1 MPKSWR
7 ALDDLSDMATM
18 GSRKTA
24 GLRHLIAALTV
35 VMIGLNFGPL
45 IAAIWA
51 LAYLLSEVLSIATVN
66 ALMSDAQPGLHRQLN
81 VLLGMLWA
89 TVVWLAAA
97 VLYWRTGDPA
107 LRLAAIISVSTQLIH
122 AQSFAF
128 RSKSALA
135 VVGGLPALTL
145 IALPTL
151 FGGFQGVELLTLA
164 FLITVAVG
172 QMALS
177 AMVNLRA
184 FDALQQARAEAI
196 GANQAKSA
204 FLAMMSHEL
213 RTPMNGVLGMAYALK
228 LGRLGARQA
237 QQVDM
242 LIRSGDGLMTILNDI
257 LDLSKIEAGKFEL
270 EEITFDLPEL
280 GQRAH
285 DLWSEAASAK
295 GVALFYDIE
304 PAVPQWVKGDPTRL
318 RQVVTNLISNAL
330 KFTESGCVRL
340 SIRTLAGPADGVA
353 RVEIAVSD
361 TGLGMTEEQASRL
374 FKPFTQ
380 AEASVARKFGGTGL
394 GLAICKQLS
403 DLMGGD
409 IRVETR
415 EGEGSTFR
423 IALTFPLSEPPAA
436 EALVNEL
443 DLTGSRVLVA
453 EDNHVNQAVARAVL
467 EAIGAVVEIADDGLE
482 ALEILRVQS
491 FDAVLMDIHMPR
503 MDGIEALRQ
512 IRSGEAGR
520 ADIPVLALTAD
531 AMAGE
536 DSRLIKFGFNGVQPK
551 PIRPGD
557 LIRAIADVR
566 ALDLV
571 RRPQTTLAVG

>member
-7 ALDDLSDMATM
+7 ALDDLSEMMTM

-35 VMIGLNFGPL
+35 VMIGLNLGLL
-45 IAAIWA
+45 IAATWA
-51 LAYLLSEVLSIATVN
+51 LAYLLSEILTIATVN
-66 ALMSDAQPGLHRQLN
+66 ALMSDAQPGLDRQLN
-81 VLLGMLWA
+81 VLLGMFWA
-89 TVVWLAAA
+89 TIVWLAAA

-107 LRLAAIISVSTQLIH
+107 LRLAAIISLSTQLIH

-151 FGGFQGVELLTLA
+151 FGGFHGVELLTLT

-177 AMVNLRA
+177 SLVNMRA
-184 FDALQQARAEAI
+184 FDALQQARAEAVD
-196 GANQAKSA
+196 ANQAKSA

-228 LGRLGARQA
+228 LGRLRARQT

-270 EEITFDLPEL
+270 EEIAFDLPEL
-280 GQRAH
+280 GQRVYG
-285 DLWSEAASAK
+285 LWSEAANAK
-295 GVALFYDIE
+295 GVELIYDIE
-304 PAVPQWVKGDPTRL
+304 PAVPRWVMGDPTRL

-330 KFTESGCVRL
+330 KFTEHGRVRL
-340 SIRTLAGPADGVA
+340 SIRTLAEPADGTVPI
-353 RVEIAVSD
+353 EIAVSD
-361 TGLGMTEEQASRL
+361 TGPGMTEEQTSRL
-374 FKPFTQ
+374 FQPFTQ

-394 GLAICKQLS
+394 GLAISKQLS
-403 DLMGGD
+403 DLMGGT
-409 IRVETR
+409 IWAETR

-423 IALTFPLSEPPAA
+423 VALTVPLSEPPAA
-436 EALVNEL
+436 EAIPNEA
-443 DLTGSRVLVA
+443 DLSGLRILVA
-453 EDNHVNQAVARAVL
+453 EDNLVNQAVARAIL
-467 EAIGAVVEIADDGLE
+467 EAVGAVVETAGDGFE
-482 ALEILRVQS
+482 ALEMLRVQS
-491 FDAVLMDIHMPR
+491 FDTVLMDIHMPR
-503 MDGIEALRQ
+503 MDGIEALRR
-512 IRSGEAGR
+512 IRAGEAGR
-520 ADIPVLALTAD
+520 PDTPVLALTAD

-536 DSRLIKFGFNGVQPK
+536 DSRLIEVGFNGVQPK
-551 PIRPGD
+551 PIRPED
-557 LIRAIADVR
+557 LIKAIAEAR
-566 ALDLV
+566 ARNV
-571 RRPQTTLAVG
+571 VAIRAA

>member
-7 ALDDLSDMATM
+7 ALDDLSEMMTM

-35 VMIGLNFGPL
+35 VMIGLNLGLL
-45 IAAIWA
+45 IAATWA
-51 LAYLLSEVLSIATVN
+51 LAYLLSEILTIATVN
-66 ALMSDAQPGLHRQLN
+66 ALMSDAQPGLDRQLN
-81 VLLGMLWA
+81 VLLGMFWA
-89 TVVWLAAA
+89 TIVWLAAA

-107 LRLAAIISVSTQLIH
+107 LRLAAIISLSTQLIH

-151 FGGFQGVELLTLA
+151 FGGFHGVELLTLT

-177 AMVNLRA
+177 SLVNMRA
-184 FDALQQARAEAI
+184 FDALQQARAEAV

-228 LGRLGARQA
+228 LGRLRARQT

-270 EEITFDLPEL
+270 EEIAFDLPEL
-280 GQRAH
+280 GQRVYG
-285 DLWSEAASAK
+285 LWSEAANAK
-295 GVALFYDIE
+295 GVELIYDIE
-304 PAVPQWVKGDPTRL
+304 PAVPRWVMGDPTRL

-330 KFTESGCVRL
+330 KFTEHGRVRL
-340 SIRTLAGPADGVA
+340 SIRTLAEPADGTVPI
-353 RVEIAVSD
+353 EIAVSD
-361 TGLGMTEEQASRL
+361 TGPGMTEEQTSRL
-374 FKPFTQ
+374 FQPFTQ

-394 GLAICKQLS
+394 GLAISKQLS
-403 DLMGGD
+403 DLMGGT
-409 IRVETR
+409 IWAETR

-423 IALTFPLSEPPAA
+423 VALTVPLSEPPAA
-436 EALVNEL
+436 EAIPNEA
-443 DLTGSRVLVA
+443 DLSGLRILVA
-453 EDNHVNQAVARAVL
+453 EDNLVNQAVARAIL
-467 EAIGAVVEIADDGLE
+467 EAVGAVVETAGDGFE
-482 ALEILRVQS
+482 ALEMLRVQS
-491 FDAVLMDIHMPR
+491 FDTVLMDIHMPR
-503 MDGIEALRQ
+503 MDGIEALRR
-512 IRSGEAGR
+512 IRAGEAGR
-520 ADIPVLALTAD
+520 PDTPVLALTAD

-536 DSRLIKFGFNGVQPK
+536 DSRLIEVGFNGVQPK
-551 PIRPGD
+551 PIRPED
-557 LIRAIADVR
+557 LIKAIAEAR
-566 ALDLV
+566 ARNV
-571 RRPQTTLAVG
+571 VAIRAA